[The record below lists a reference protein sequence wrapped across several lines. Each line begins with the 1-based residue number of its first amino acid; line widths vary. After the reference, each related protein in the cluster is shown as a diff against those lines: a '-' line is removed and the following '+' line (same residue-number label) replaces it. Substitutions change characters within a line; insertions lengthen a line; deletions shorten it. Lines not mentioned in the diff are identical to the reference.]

1 MWIKTNKKKV
11 ERACLR
17 KIKAISNSIA
27 FCHSCWCVTVIAML
41 REINKLIVFRAAKIK
56 GLMTRKPSETM
67 YQVNR
72 FEQWSEQILQ
82 QEYNPMHYDSRTRIF
97 YSCGKINHFT
107 HDDTVKT
114 EKLYLQHLSSR
125 RNVFFSAKSAN
136 FQREILY
143 VLAIVFALNGYPVS
157 SYNSNL
163 FDGNGERIIIYYLIN
178 RNANLFV

>member
-1 MWIKTNKKKV
+1 M

-17 KIKAISNSIA
+17 KIKAISYSNA

-107 HDDTVKT
+107 HDNTVKT

-125 RNVFFSAKSAN
+125 RNVFFFRQN
-136 FQREILY
+136 QQIFRERY
-143 VLAIVFALNGYPVS
+143 SMFWQ
-157 SYNSNL
+157 L
-163 FDGNGERIIIYYLIN
+163 FSL
-178 RNANLFV
+178 

>member
-1 MWIKTNKKKV
+1 MHFVIRV
-11 ERACLR
+11 DV
-17 KIKAISNSIA
+17 SQ
-27 FCHSCWCVTVIAML
+27 VIAML
-41 REINKLIVFRAAKIK
+41 REMNKLIVFRAAKIK

-82 QEYNPMHYDSRTRIF
+82 QEYNPCITIVGHVFSIRVEKSIILHMTTQSKLKTLLATFVIPTKTF
-97 YSCGKINHFT
+97 FGKIS
-107 HDDTVKT
+107 K
-114 EKLYLQHLSSR
+114 
-125 RNVFFSAKSAN
+125 FSA
-136 FQREILY
+136 REILY